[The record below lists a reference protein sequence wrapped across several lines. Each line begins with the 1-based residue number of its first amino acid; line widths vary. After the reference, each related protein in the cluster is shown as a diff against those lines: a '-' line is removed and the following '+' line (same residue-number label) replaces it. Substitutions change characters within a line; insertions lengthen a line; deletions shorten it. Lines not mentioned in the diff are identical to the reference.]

1 MKTKLHLI
9 AGSICSVMTASA
21 LLGAMSVWADGT
33 TIITNIPASPYLT
46 VETTGTL
53 TMQVAEGRDIAVQI
67 VKQEIEGSDVYYQ
80 TTLKGGGTYRFS
92 LDSCEYDPESKTDAA
107 SFLVTISDSKD
118 ASCTYSEELVVKDPG
133 FYPNEISAS
142 AFTWNITA
150 QESESQSHAEA
161 STEQPSVVDGVWTG
175 SRSVALYYLN
185 YLLGDVTGDSEIDIN
200 DAYTALLYYS
210 QESAGQKVTF
220 ASLGSKLTEIAAFSA
235 ADIDHDK
242 SISID
247 DAYRILRY
255 YATISAGGTPS
266 WD

>member
-46 VETTGTL
+46 AETTGTL

-107 SFLVTISDSKD
+107 SFLVRMP
-118 ASCTYSEELVVKDPG
+118 A
-133 FYPNEISAS
+133 
-142 AFTWNITA
+142 
-150 QESESQSHAEA
+150 
-161 STEQPSVVDGVWTG
+161 
-175 SRSVALYYLN
+175 ALTLKS
-185 YLLGDVTGDSEIDIN
+185 LL
-200 DAYTALLYYS
+200 
-210 QESAGQKVTF
+210 
-220 ASLGSKLTEIAAFSA
+220 
-235 ADIDHDK
+235 
-242 SISID
+242 
-247 DAYRILRY
+247 
-255 YATISAGGTPS
+255 
-266 WD
+266 

>member
-1 MKTKLHLI
+1 M
-9 AGSICSVMTASA
+9 
-21 LLGAMSVWADGT
+21 
-33 TIITNIPASPYLT
+33 
-46 VETTGTL
+46 
-53 TMQVAEGRDIAVQI
+53 
-67 VKQEIEGSDVYYQ
+67 
-80 TTLKGGGTYRFS
+80 
-92 LDSCEYDPESKTDAA
+92 
-107 SFLVTISDSKD
+107 
-118 ASCTYSEELVVKDPG
+118 
-133 FYPNEISAS
+133 
-142 AFTWNITA
+142 
-150 QESESQSHAEA
+150 
-161 STEQPSVVDGVWTG
+161 DGVWTG

-185 YLLGDVTGDSEIDIN
+185 YLLGDVTGDSEIGIN